1 MGDQETQVPDLEGFL
16 AERIAPRFAEQVRET
31 ERRLAEI
38 ERQLADLRAAEGTI
52 AWEVAG
58 APPVVR
64 YVNISAGEMRVA
76 AEPTHTPVMTISMT
90 PEHWARF
97 ARGLPIPLGADPRR
111 PLGKTR
117 LDRIKTISGSVRFV
131 LTDLEGGDWSCLL
144 LFGNASRD
152 GEPRVTITLPAST
165 VSEMQQGKLDPQVAF
180 MQGRIKLAGDMG
192 FAMQLGMT
200 LFM

>member
-1 MGDQETQVPDLEGFL
+1 MGNGEKQLPTLEAFL

-31 ERRLAEI
+31 ERRLAEV

-58 APPVVR
+58 PEPIVR
-64 YVNISAGEMRVA
+64 YVNIGSGEMRVA
-76 AEPTHTPVMTISMT
+76 PEPAHPPVMTISMT
-90 PEHWARF
+90 PEDWARF
-97 ARGLPIPLGADPRR
+97 ASGLPIPLGADPRR

-117 LDRIKTISGSVRFV
+117 LDRIKGITGSVRFV
-131 LTDLEGGDWSCLL
+131 LTDLEGGDWSCLIV
-144 LFGNASRD
+144 FGNASKEA
-152 GEPRVTITLPAST
+152 EPRVTITLPASA
-165 VSEMQQGKLDPQVAF
+165 VAEMQQGKLDPQVAF